1 MPELPDLIVFAENLM
16 VSLKGKKVQFVDY
29 HKDKRLNVSHM
40 ELRNAL
46 CQTSV
51 ALVQRSGKEIEFL
64 FSNKTTLFVHLMLAG
79 RFSIVKDPDSIKF
92 KVLTVIFDDGASLV
106 VSDPK
111 NLVTIKL
118 NPVPS
123 TVPDALEID
132 GAYLRRKIS
141 EKPRTLAKAF
151 LIDQAIVRGIG
162 NAYADEILWQA
173 KISPKSAVGKIPAH
187 VIDELLAS
195 IKSVL
200 TGAVKEIKGSV
211 QKSFPEKCGIFC
223 AFIILTVQKARQAI
237 GSSRSEW
244 HRRPHTS
251 QQNKSCMVSFT
262 PNKAPA
268 VNNGRKGKLPLRSA
282 FN

>member
-16 VSLKGKKVQFVDY
+16 ASLKGRKVQSVDY
-29 HKDKRLNVSHM
+29 HKDKRLNVSLT
-40 ELRNAL
+40 ELRRAL
-46 CQTSV
+46 CNTSV
-51 ALVQRSGKEIEFL
+51 VSVQRSGKEIEFL
-64 FSNKTTLFVHLMLAG
+64 FSNKTTLFVHLMLSG
-79 RFSIVKDPDSIKF
+79 RFSIVNDPDSVKF
-92 KVLTVIFDDGASLV
+92 KVLTMILDDGASLV

-118 NPVPS
+118 NPAPS
-123 TVPDALEID
+123 TVPDALEVD
-132 GAYLRRKIS
+132 GAYLRKKIS

-200 TGAVKEIKGSV
+200 TGAVKEIKRVSP
-211 QKSFPEKCGIFC
+211 K
-223 AFIILTVQKARQAI
+223 IISGEVRDFLRI
-237 GSSRSEW
+237 HHPDRSESPTG
-244 HRRPHTS
+244 HRIIKERVASKTTY
-251 QQNKSCMVSFT
+251 FT
-262 PNKAPA
+262 TEQ
-268 VNNGRKGKLPLRSA
+268 VLYG
-282 FN
+282 